1 MQPQSGD
8 KIMRLEQF
16 KDNQKTAYLAG
27 EFERIQKEI
36 ESTKEM
42 AAGDEEIAKLAKDE
56 IDTLQTQA
64 DILWKQ
70 MEDIVAADAE
80 ESLLAKGIVLEI
92 RAGAGGDEA
101 ALFAYQLSEMYRRF
115 SELKGWLWKV
125 VDESKNE
132 VGGYKEAVFE
142 IAGKGAYEALRY
154 EAGVHRV
161 QRIPATEKQGRIH
174 TSTATIAILP
184 ITEKTKFV
192 LNDVDLEITTSRAGG
207 KGGQNV
213 NKVETAVRV
222 VHKPTGL
229 AVRSANQ
236 RSQGQNK
243 EKALSILS
251 AKLQALEEEKAANSL
266 GGERREQIGTGD
278 RSEKIRTYNFPQD
291 RITDHRL
298 KESWHNIAKI
308 MAGGLSEVVDT
319 IKSFVDKK

>member
-1 MQPQSGD
+1 
-8 KIMRLEQF
+8 MRLEQF

-251 AKLQALEEEKAANSL
+251 AKLQALEEEKAAKATSD
-266 GGERREQIGTGD
+266 TT
-278 RSEKIRTYNFPQD
+278 K
-291 RITDHRL
+291 
-298 KESWHNIAKI
+298 AK
-308 MAGGLSEVVDT
+308 
-319 IKSFVDKK
+319 K